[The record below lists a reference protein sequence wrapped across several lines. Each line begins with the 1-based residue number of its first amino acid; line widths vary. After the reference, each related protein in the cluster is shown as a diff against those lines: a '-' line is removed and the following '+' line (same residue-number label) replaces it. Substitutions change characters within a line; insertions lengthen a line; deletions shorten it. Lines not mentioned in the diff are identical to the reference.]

1 MEKNLGNC
9 QPFQERCQLFQEKA
23 IQQKQGL
30 REENSTL
37 SRVLK
42 AIFNDF

>member
-1 MEKNLGNC
+1 MEKNLGN
-9 QPFQERCQLFQEKA
+9 CQLFQEKA